1 MTTPN
6 IPTDAFDFDDLPDLD
21 LDIEPDTQSI
31 ATDELPD
38 LELPSLA
45 EPQAP
50 DVLNHESGALPEA
63 PSVVDDA
70 PADEAP
76 VVIEPPT
83 PTETVIEPD
92 TQPQAAAFV
101 VEPEVV
107 NEQTPEPS
115 VQAVPQQPA
124 FVPDPQAPA
133 PVQAKRAVPV
143 KWLAVGGGVLAV
155 AIGAAVF
162 LWPSSDIAPQ
172 PAVATTTSAPIADE
186 PAAEQTSVEDAPVVQ
201 APTHTDMASDLAA
214 DVFGDPTPAPA
225 EPEPEPQVQEQ
236 APVVEPAPKAP
247 ERAVA
252 APRTQQPRPSTPK
265 PAPKPQPAW
274 QDDALNSLE
283 DFERRL

>member
-50 DVLNHESGALPEA
+50 DGLNSESGALPEA
-63 PSVVDDA
+63 PSVVEDA

-76 VVIEPPT
+76 VVIEPST
-83 PTETVIEPD
+83 PAEPIIEPAP
-92 TQPQAAAFV
+92 QPQSAAFV
-101 VEPEVV
+101 VEPEALPVR
-107 NEQTPEPS
+107 TPEPV

-124 FVPDPQAPA
+124 FIPDPQAPA
-133 PVQAKRAVPV
+133 PEPSKRTVPV

-162 LWPSSDIAPQ
+162 LWPTSDIAPE
-172 PAVATTTSAPIADE
+172 PAVATTAPIADE
-186 PAAEQTSVEDAPVVQ
+186 PVAEQTPVADAPAVQ
-201 APTHTDMASDLAA
+201 APPQADRAADLAA

>member
-6 IPTDAFDFDDLPDLD
+6 IPPDDFDFDDLPELD
-21 LDIEPDTQSI
+21 LDIEPGTQAI
-31 ATDELPD
+31 ASDDLPD
-38 LELPSLA
+38 LELPSQA

-50 DVLNHESGALPEA
+50 DVQNPESGALPEA
-63 PSVVDDA
+63 PSVVEDA

-76 VVIEPPT
+76 VVIEQPQPST
-83 PTETVIEPD
+83 PAEPIIEPAP
-92 TQPQAAAFV
+92 QPQSAAFV
-101 VEPEVV
+101 VEPEALPVR
-107 NEQTPEPS
+107 TPEPV

-124 FVPDPQAPA
+124 FIPDPQAPA

-162 LWPSSDIAPQ
+162 LWPTSDIAPE
-172 PAVATTTSAPIADE
+172 PAVATTAPIADE
-186 PAAEQTSVEDAPVVQ
+186 PVAEQTPVADAPAVQ
-201 APTHTDMASDLAA
+201 APPQADRAADLVA
-214 DVFGDPTPAPA
+214 DVFAEPTPQPA
-225 EPEPEPQVQEQ
+225 EPEPQVQEQ
-236 APVVEPAPKAP
+236 EAVLEPAPKAP